1 MDINLTHKP
10 SYTHVRV
17 DLDSGESILAEPGAM
32 VSHSPTIEIET
43 TTSRDGLLSSAK
55 SMLGGESLLAN
66 EFTAQG
72 GSGTVTLAPP
82 TPGDVHHHELAGET
96 LYAVDGAFL
105 AADPSIDI
113 DSEFGG
119 IKSMLAGASITP
131 LALKGTGNVLIE
143 AFGGLE
149 TVELDA
155 GESYTIDNDHV
166 VAWAESVSVD
176 AHRVGGLKS
185 TLLSGEGLVMD
196 FTGPGTVWYQ
206 TRGLDSFTSAIAD
219 ALPGTG
225 DNDGDASG
233 LDDFI

>member
-1 MDINLTHKP
+1 
-10 SYTHVRV
+10 
-17 DLDSGESILAEPGAM
+17 
-32 VSHSPTIEIET
+32 
-43 TTSRDGLLSSAK
+43 
-55 SMLGGESLLAN
+55 MLGGESLLAN
-66 EFTAQG
+66 EFTAEG
-72 GSGTVTLAPP
+72 GPGTVTLAPP
-82 TPGDVHHHELAGET
+82 TPGDVHHHELTGET

-105 AADPSIDI
+105 AADPDIDI

-119 IKSMLAGASITP
+119 IKSLLAGASITP

-149 TVELDA
+149 TVELDT

-166 VAWAESVSVD
+166 VAWEESVQFD

-225 DNDGDASG
+225 DNDNDASG

>member
-166 VAWAESVSVD
+166 VAWAESVTFD